1 MNIKLGVGASCVQ
14 SLATLDL
21 LSLMVMDLIKLN
33 WNCTLKTQGP
43 HRQQG
48 FETAKGGQVFR
59 HHGPGVGLE
68 TSALFTACG
77 LIRGAPE
84 GQELTPER
92 QEQNSFPTQHVPP
105 ITVALALT
113 VCNWLEVVVAWC
125 SFFLPRQASL
135 LYLFEDYR
143 ALACL

>member
-1 MNIKLGVGASCVQ
+1 MAIGLMKL
-14 SLATLDL
+14 
-21 LSLMVMDLIKLN
+21 
-33 WNCTLKTQGP
+33 TQGP
-43 HRQQG
+43 HRQQEC
-48 FETAKGGQVFR
+48 ETAKGGWVFR
-59 HHGPGVGLE
+59 HQGPGVGLE
-68 TSALFTACG
+68 TSALFTARG

-105 ITVALALT
+105 ITVVLAMT
-113 VCNWLEVVVAWC
+113 VCSWLEVVVSWC